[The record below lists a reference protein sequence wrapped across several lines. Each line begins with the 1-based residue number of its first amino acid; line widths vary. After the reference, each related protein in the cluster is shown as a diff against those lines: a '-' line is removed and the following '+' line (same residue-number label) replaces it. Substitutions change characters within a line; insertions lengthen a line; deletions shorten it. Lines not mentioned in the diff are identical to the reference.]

1 MINLKQALVLAGGGS
16 KGAYQAGCIKALIEL
31 GYNFNIVTGTSV
43 GALNALLVV
52 QKDYEALYKLWD
64 EIKIS
69 DVLKDPINL
78 NFSIESMI
86 SQTNLIEPFFKSYI
100 NEKGADITP
109 LKKKIRSLYNDK
121 KLFDSNIDYGI
132 VTVKYP
138 SLSPLQITK
147 KDMKPNEPVEY
158 AIASASCFPAFPIH
172 YINKQGYIDGG
183 YYDNLPISLAL
194 KMKADKIIAIE
205 LSREIT
211 HDHFNNRPYIKLIRP
226 SYDLGGFLDFNRE
239 LLDWRIKLGYYDTL
253 KAFNKLI
260 GYRFIFYNCDID
272 INILNKFY

>member
-109 LKKKIRSLYNDK
+109 LKKKICSLYNDK
-121 KLFDSNIDYGI
+121 KFIESNKNYLINCNLKSINNYQSIKKIIIIFRYIYCIESIFDIDSIEDVEVKQFLLDIKSSNTDISLLNLS
-132 VTVKYP
+132 KYNF
-138 SLSPLQITK
+138 SKEEINLIEKMMNTYF
-147 KDMKPNEPVEY
+147 DR
-158 AIASASCFPAFPIH
+158 
-172 YINKQGYIDGG
+172 INKGG
-183 YYDNLPISLAL
+183 
-194 KMKADKIIAIE
+194 K
-205 LSREIT
+205 R
-211 HDHFNNRPYIKLIRP
+211 
-226 SYDLGGFLDFNRE
+226 
-239 LLDWRIKLGYYDTL
+239 
-253 KAFNKLI
+253 
-260 GYRFIFYNCDID
+260 
-272 INILNKFY
+272 